1 MTQEKIYS
9 YFQRNPQ
16 LHVLFIFD
24 KANIIMN
31 DLADCS
37 WETEYIYKVFDGAW
51 FNIKYNIE
59 YAWKEKRVV
68 LLFPLGTYPISEEQQ
83 LRFPLMDMLSCCSSL
98 MG

>member
-1 MTQEKIYS
+1 MTQERIYS

-51 FNIKYNIE
+51 LNITLNTHG
-59 YAWKEKRVV
+59 KRNVW
-68 LLFPLGTYPISEEQQ
+68 
-83 LRFPLMDMLSCCSSL
+83 CSSFH
-98 MG
+98 

>member
-1 MTQEKIYS
+1 MTQERIYS

-37 WETEYIYKVFDGAW
+37 WETEYIYKVFD
-51 FNIKYNIE
+51 
-59 YAWKEKRVV
+59 
-68 LLFPLGTYPISEEQQ
+68 
-83 LRFPLMDMLSCCSSL
+83 LSL
-98 MG
+98 IHI